1 MDRRLKKL
9 YFSLLLPSAAG
20 FAFLYLTKLTDLFP
34 TPVLR
39 LHALVPLIT
48 FILAALFAIG
58 LPILYRSYFAHN
70 HRHRIRVSASEL
82 ASLESRTIAL
92 VMTAPY
98 LALFAYAVNLPRFH
112 LCGII
117 LMAFYAVYYF
127 YPSRKR
133 LDHQKK
139 LYRITT

>member
-1 MDRRLKKL
+1 MDRHLKKR

-20 FAFLYLTKLTDLFP
+20 FALLYLSKMTDFLP

-39 LHALVPLIT
+39 LHALVPSIT
-48 FILAALFAIG
+48 FILAALFAVA

-70 HRHRIRVSASEL
+70 HRHRIRVSAREL
-82 ASLESRTIAL
+82 TNLESRTIAL
-92 VMTAPY
+92 VMAAPY

-117 LMAFYAVYYF
+117 LMALYAVYYF

-133 LDHQKK
+133 LNQQKRI
-139 LYRITT
+139 YRIAT